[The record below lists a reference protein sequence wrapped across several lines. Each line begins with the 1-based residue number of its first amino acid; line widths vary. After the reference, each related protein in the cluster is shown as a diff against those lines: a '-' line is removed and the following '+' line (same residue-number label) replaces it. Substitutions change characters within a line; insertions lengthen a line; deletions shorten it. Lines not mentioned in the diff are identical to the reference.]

1 MKKHYDPPLTTN
13 PNDPL
18 FRVDK
23 GIASAQKNLDVAIDM
38 KRHHTRHNLAQ
49 EVIKEA
55 RAILRKAEH
64 APALERVRGE
74 SGGDK
79 GGGHVAPASI
89 QPTDR

>member
-23 GIASAQKNLDVAIDM
+23 GIASAQKKLDVAIDM

-55 RAILRKAEH
+55 REMLRKAEH
-64 APALERVRGE
+64 ARALKLKELAVKAAEMRAAG
-74 SGGDK
+74 K
-79 GGGHVAPASI
+79 
-89 QPTDR
+89 